1 MRSPQARWQ
10 YLRAESEIEDLQAAL
25 SDAKVALFDERERA
39 VGLAG
44 ENDTLKLQEVPPPAS
59 SQGDASSC
67 IIGTSHRGRRER
79 AGRNAAAGAQVEDRS
94 RIQQLLALTQP
105 VTDEVTILVREPI

>member
-1 MRSPQARWQ
+1 MCVASPQARWQ

-44 ENDTLKLQEVPPPAS
+44 ENDSLKLQEVPAPPP
-59 SQGDASSC
+59 
-67 IIGTSHRGRRER
+67 IRGVHYSPC
-79 AGRNAAAGAQVEDRS
+79 AHGRNVSVRKRADRWS
-94 RIQQLLALTQP
+94 
-105 VTDEVTILVREPI
+105 